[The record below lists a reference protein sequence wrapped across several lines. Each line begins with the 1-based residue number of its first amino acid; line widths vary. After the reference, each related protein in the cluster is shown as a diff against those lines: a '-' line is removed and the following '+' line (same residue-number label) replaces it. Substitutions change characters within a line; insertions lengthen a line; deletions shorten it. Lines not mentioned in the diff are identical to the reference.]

1 MGDKSRALR
10 IAIYLILHGLL
21 WAFAMILADSIW
33 GDSVAQWMAVVF
45 GIANGIVALLI
56 LRKMVSAK
64 AAD

>member
-1 MGDKSRALR
+1 MEDKSLALR
-10 IAIYLILHGLL
+10 ITIYLILHGLL

-45 GIANGIVALLI
+45 GVFNGIVAMLVI
-56 LRKMVSAK
+56 TKMVSTK